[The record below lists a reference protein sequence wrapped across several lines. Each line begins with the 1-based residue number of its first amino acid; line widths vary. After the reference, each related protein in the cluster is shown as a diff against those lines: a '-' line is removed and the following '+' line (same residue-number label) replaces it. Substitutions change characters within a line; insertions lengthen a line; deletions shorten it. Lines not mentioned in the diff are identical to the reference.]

1 MLQPTLVWIRAIAW
15 AWVLAAMAAMTPA
28 RGVMVRDQGVT
39 RVLSA
44 VQITMPPA
52 TTPAQGMMLQDPT
65 MMAWEPMTAQ
75 SMRTAEL

>member
-1 MLQPTLVWIRAIAW
+1 
-15 AWVLAAMAAMTPA
+15 
-28 RGVMVRDQGVT
+28 MVQDQGVT

-44 VQITMPPA
+44 VQITMPLA
-52 TTPAQGMMLQDPT
+52 TTPEVALAVMAAVAAVGAAAVAAVAVALVARMDQK

>member
-1 MLQPTLVWIRAIAW
+1 
-15 AWVLAAMAAMTPA
+15 
-28 RGVMVRDQGVT
+28 MVRDQGVT

-44 VQITMPPA
+44 VQITMPLA
-52 TTPAQGMMLQDPT
+52 TTPEVALAVMVMAAAAAAAAVAVVAVAVALVARMDQK